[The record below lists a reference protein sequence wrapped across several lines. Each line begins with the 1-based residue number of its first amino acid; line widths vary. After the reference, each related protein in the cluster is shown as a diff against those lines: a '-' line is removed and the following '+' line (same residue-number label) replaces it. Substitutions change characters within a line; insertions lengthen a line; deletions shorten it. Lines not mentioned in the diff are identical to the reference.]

1 MYKCICMYVC
11 MYACMYV
18 CMHACMYVCMHAC
31 MYACMHVCM
40 YACMHVCMHVCM
52 CTCTTVLPVRK
63 HPIVLP
69 HKLVSHCS
77 WPTVDAGDVKQ
88 YWQHLAA
95 RGSPLSQLSPDQDH
109 IPVWLWGDEAQ
120 YRKGSQDEI
129 LLLCMGSVLH
139 PEKFSVAS
147 CFPLTICRSDSS
159 LLSPACVSVVFLM
172 FSLMSMPL
180 FGCPHQLVVKEMK
193 AGFATLHGLLHAV
206 SQVN

>member
-1 MYKCICMYVC
+1 MLDTCVHICIYIYIHLHGVSP
-11 MYACMYV
+11 
-18 CMHACMYVCMHAC
+18 
-31 MYACMHVCM
+31 
-40 YACMHVCMHVCM
+40 
-52 CTCTTVLPVRK
+52 PVRK

-88 YWQHLAA
+88 YWQHLTA

-147 CFPLTICRSDSS
+147 CFPLTICRSDSWMLS
-159 LLSPACVSVVFLM
+159 LACLYSVLRQCLVNVYAT
-172 FSLMSMPL
+172 FSVAQINWWLRKWKL
-180 FGCPHQLVVKEMK
+180 DLPHFMECCTQYLWSI
-193 AGFATLHGLLHAV
+193 G
-206 SQVN
+206 QQ